1 MRDEQRK
8 SKPKK
13 TKRIPERTEIRNR
26 RREGRAM
33 KVKRNLVGERTYKG
47 KGQCRKM

>member
-13 TKRIPERTEIRNR
+13 IKRIPERREIRNR
-26 RREGRAM
+26 RKEGRAM